1 MQFINK
7 QPEQLFFELKAFFK
21 QYHIFIK
28 EPQYYLEALTH
39 NSYANE
45 NNLSYTYQRMEFL
58 GDAILAKEISLYLFL
73 SFPDK
78 NEGEITNLRSK
89 IVREG
94 TLAELVRRMNWE
106 PFLLLGK
113 GEIKTKGYEKNRI
126 LADIYESMIAALY
139 LDLGEEVVC
148 NFINYTL
155 IQMVSNPGFF
165 DQIRDYKTELQE
177 FLQAGDARTL
187 EYKLIKESPPLEG
200 NRVLYTVVAEIR
212 GIRYGEGCGYTHK
225 EAEQLAAR
233 DALQKLATKSKYYF
247 ENK

>member
-1 MQFINK
+1 MQFVNK
-7 QPEQLFFELKAFFK
+7 HPQQLFHELKAFFE

-28 EPQYYLEALTH
+28 KQQYYLEALTH

-45 NNLSYTYQRMEFL
+45 HNLTYTYQRMEFL

-94 TLAELVRRMNWE
+94 TLAELVHRMNWA

-126 LADIYESMIAALY
+126 LADIYESMLAALY
-139 LDLGEEVVC
+139 LDLREETVRT
-148 NFINYTL
+148 FINNTL
-155 IQMVSNPGFF
+155 IRMVSNPGFF

-177 FLQAGDARTL
+177 FLQAGYARTL
-187 EYKLIKESPPLEG
+187 EYKLVKESPPLEG
-200 NRVLYTVVAEIR
+200 NRVLYTVIAEIG

-233 DALQKLATKSKYYF
+233 NALQKLAKKPEYHF
-247 ENK
+247 DK

>member
-1 MQFINK
+1 MQFANK
-7 QPEQLFFELKAFFK
+7 QPQQLFHELKNFFER
-21 QYHIFIK
+21 YHIFIK
-28 EPQYYLEALTH
+28 KQQYYLEALTH

-45 NNLSYTYQRMEFL
+45 HNLIYTYQRMEFF

-94 TLAELVRRMNWE
+94 TLAELVRRMNWA

-113 GEIKTKGYEKNRI
+113 GEIKTKGYQKNRI
-126 LADIYESMIAALY
+126 LADIYESILAALY
-139 LDLGEEVVC
+139 LDLGEETVRT
-148 NFINYTL
+148 FIKRTL
-155 IQMVSNPGFF
+155 INMVSNPGFF

-177 FLQAGDARTL
+177 FLQTGDTHTL
-187 EYKLIKESPPLEG
+187 EYKLVKESPTSEN
-200 NRVLYTVVAEIR
+200 NRVLYTVIAEIC

-233 DALQKLATKSKYYF
+233 NALQKLA
-247 ENK
+247 NKPEYHFYK